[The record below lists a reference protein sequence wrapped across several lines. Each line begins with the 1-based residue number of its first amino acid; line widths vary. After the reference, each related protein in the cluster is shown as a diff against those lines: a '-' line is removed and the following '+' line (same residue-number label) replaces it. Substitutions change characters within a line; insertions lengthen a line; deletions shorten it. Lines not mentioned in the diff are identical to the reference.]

1 MKPYKKPLYDVKK
14 IYTIKDILENSK
26 KEFPDS
32 TAFLT
37 KVAGQYMPIT
47 FNQYYDDCMALGTAL
62 VNMGLKD
69 KRIAVIGESRYE
81 WVLTYMTVV
90 CGAGVIVPLDREMP
104 ADEIAPLIELAEL
117 EAIVYS
123 PKSAAIA
130 EASEIKHKFN
140 METDIP
146 ALIKEGRELIE
157 KGDTSF
163 MDIKPDPDVLSILL
177 FTSGTTTSS
186 KAVML
191 SQKNI
196 VSNVMGMCQMVYVD
210 ENDTLLSVLPLH
222 HTYECTCGFLAPVYR
237 GCTVAFC
244 EGLRH
249 ISKNLQECH
258 ATIMLCVP
266 LLAENMYKR
275 IWQSAKKKGKEAD
288 LKKGIKL
295 SNFLLKLH
303 IDVRKKLFS
312 DVHESLGGKLTRV
325 VSGAAAIDPEIAK
338 GLRDLG
344 IVLIQGYGL
353 TECSPICTVNRF
365 NQYKDDAAGLPMPG
379 VKVSIDS
386 PSEDGVGE
394 IVVSGDNVMLGY
406 YKNEPATRAVLEN
419 GVFKTG
425 DLGFLDDDGFL
436 HITGRQKNVIV
447 TKNGKNIF
455 PEELETYLSRSPL
468 VSECMVYGIDTEDND
483 MIIAVQV
490 LPDMT
495 ELEKLLGKQ
504 PESSEIQSLIEEEV
518 EKVNHNMQHFKRISR
533 VIIRRDEFAKTTTK
547 KIKRHV
553 ELSKGDA
560 LSQ

>member
-1 MKPYKKPLYDVKK
+1 MNIYKKPLYNVKK
-14 IYTIKDILENSK
+14 ISTIRDIIENSNA
-26 KEFPDS
+26 EFADC

-47 FNQYYDDCMALGTAL
+47 FKQYYEDVMALGTAFL
-62 VNMGLKD
+62 NMGLKG

-90 CGAGVIVPLDREMP
+90 CGVGVIVPLDREMP
-104 ADEIAPLIELAEL
+104 TDELSPLIELAEL

-123 PKSAAIA
+123 PKNAEIA
-130 EASEIKHKFN
+130 ESSEIKYKFN

-146 ALIKEGRELIE
+146 ALIKEGRELID
-157 KGDTSF
+157 KGDSSF
-163 MDIKPDPDVLSILL
+163 INTKPDPDIMSILL

-196 VSNVMGMCQMVYVD
+196 VSNVMAMCQMVYVD
-210 ENDTLLSVLPLH
+210 KNDTLLSVLPLH
-222 HTYECTCGFLAPVYR
+222 HTYECTCGFLAPLYR
-237 GCTVAFC
+237 GTTIAFC

-258 ATIMLCVP
+258 ATLMLCVP

-275 IWQSAKKKGKEAD
+275 IWQQAKKSGKEND
-288 LKKGIKL
+288 LKKGIKI

-303 IDVRKKLFS
+303 IDVRSKLFS
-312 DVHESLGGKLTRV
+312 DIHESLGGKLTTV
-325 VSGAAAIDPEIAK
+325 ISGAAAIDPEIAK

-344 IVLIQGYGL
+344 INLIQGYGL

-365 NQYKDDAAGLPMPG
+365 SQYKDDAAGLPMPG
-379 VKVSIDS
+379 VTVNIDN
-386 PSEDGVGE
+386 PADDGIGE
-394 IVVSGDNVMLGY
+394 IVVKGDNVMLGY
-406 YKNEPATRAVLEN
+406 YKNEAATKAVLNN

-425 DLGFLDDDGFL
+425 DLGFIDNDGFL

-455 PEELETYLSRSPL
+455 PEELETYLSRSPF
-468 VSECMVYGIDTEDND
+468 VQECMVYGVDTDD
-483 MIIAVQV
+483 GDLTIAVQV

-495 ELEKLLGKQ
+495 EIEKERGRQ
-504 PESSEIQSLIEEEV
+504 PELSEIQSIIEEEV
-518 EKVNHNMQHFKRISR
+518 EKVNHNMQHFKRISH
-533 VIIRRDEFAKTTTK
+533 VILRHDEFAKTTTK

-553 ELSKGDA
+553 ELGKGDV

>member
-1 MKPYKKPLYDVKK
+1 MKLYKKPLYDVKK
-14 IYTIKDILENSK
+14 ISSIRDILENSK
-26 KEFPDS
+26 KEFSDE

-37 KVAGQYMPIT
+37 KVADQYMPIT
-47 FNQYYDDCMALGTAL
+47 YKQYYDDCMALGTAL
-62 VNMGLKD
+62 INAGLKD
-69 KRIAVIGESRYE
+69 KRIAVIGEGRYE

-90 CGAGVIVPLDREMP
+90 CGVGVIVPLDREMP
-104 ADEIAPLIELAEL
+104 ADELAPLIELAEL
-117 EAIVYS
+117 EAIVYA
-123 PKSAAIA
+123 PKSAPIA
-130 EASEIKHKFN
+130 ESSDIKHKFN

-146 ALIKEGRELIE
+146 SLIKEGRELVE
-157 KGDTSF
+157 KGDTSYLNA
-163 MDIKPDPDVLSILL
+163 KPDPDIMSILL

-222 HTYECTCGFLAPVYR
+222 HTYECTCGFLAPMYR

-244 EGLRH
+244 DGLRH

-288 LKKGIKL
+288 LRKGIKI

-303 IDVRKKLFS
+303 IDVRRKLFA
-312 DVHESLGGKLTRV
+312 DIHDSLGGKLTRV

-344 IVLIQGYGL
+344 INLIQGYGL

-379 VKVSIDS
+379 VSVDIES
-386 PSEDGVGE
+386 PSDDGIGE
-394 IVVSGDNVMLGY
+394 IIVRGDNVMLGY
-406 YKNEPATRAVLEN
+406 YKNEPATRAVLED

-425 DLGFLDDDGFL
+425 DLGFIDGDGFL

-455 PEELETYLSRSPL
+455 PEELETYLSRSPFIL
-468 VSECMVYGIDTEDND
+468 ECMVYGIDTDDND

-495 ELEKLLGKQ
+495 EIEKQLGKQ
-504 PESSEIQSLIEEEV
+504 PESSEIQSIIEEEV
-518 EKVNHNMQHFKRISR
+518 EKVNGNMQHFKRISR
-533 VIIRRDEFAKTTTK
+533 VILRHDEFAKTTTR
-547 KIKRHV
+547 KIKRHI
-553 ELSKGDA
+553 ELGKDGK